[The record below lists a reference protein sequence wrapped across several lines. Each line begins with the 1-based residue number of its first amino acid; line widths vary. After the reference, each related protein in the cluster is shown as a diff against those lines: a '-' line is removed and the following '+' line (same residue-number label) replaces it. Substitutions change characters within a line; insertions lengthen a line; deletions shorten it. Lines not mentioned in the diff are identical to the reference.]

1 MTAAEEAAAQAQ
13 LLEDVIA
20 TAQRLV
26 KAEKDSSKITPAFI
40 AEKVKLAAAMF
51 ASDPPMPLD
60 EAKAVSTL
68 IQRFSHRMGKAT
80 TLKDN
85 AGHIEWLNAAR
96 KKDWHYWRRYRDYQE
111 SKLSD
116 VVVDGL
122 DESTNDILGLLED
135 PLRADP
141 WDRRGLVVGHVQSGK
156 TSNYTGLIN
165 KAADAG
171 YKIII
176 VLAGLHN
183 NLRSQTQIR
192 LEEGFLG
199 YETTQGGD
207 PGASI
212 GVAAFGEDLKTNSA
226 TTRAEN
232 GDFSKAIAKHFNGIS
247 PEERPWVFVVKKQK
261 TVLTELLTWI
271 QKRVADTP
279 NPLPKAPDWKLVTKL
294 PLLVIDDEAD
304 NASVDTGEQ
313 PFNEDGT
320 PDEEHS
326 PKTINRLIRQILHS
340 FSRKAYVGYT
350 ATPFANIYIHHKGAT
365 TLEGPDLFPKAFIIN
380 LAAPSNYVGPARMFG
395 TLTKDD
401 RVGAL
406 PLSRSIL
413 DHYDHNDPKAE
424 AGWMPPKHKKTHVP
438 VHNGQETIPKSLRDA
453 IQSFALACAA
463 RELRGQGLEH
473 SSMLIHVTRYVA
485 VQDHVREQ
493 VEETVRRMRQKITR
507 GSDADELLAQM
518 RKLWEEDFIP
528 TRDNVT
534 ELSPTEEKPP
544 EMLSWD
550 DVLAKLPDVM
560 DDIVVRSINGTAKD
574 ALDYAA
580 PGAALKVIAVGGDKL
595 ARGLTLEG
603 LCVSYF
609 VRTTKMYDTLMQMGR
624 WFGYRPGYL
633 DLCRLYTSPDLVKWF
648 GHIADASEE
657 LREEFDFMAKAK
669 LTPEQYGLKVM
680 SHETLTVTS
689 PLKMRNAQTLSL
701 TYSGTRPQTILFH
714 RNAAIQ
720 QANLD
725 ATDALVAALGTKFVD
740 APKYARNGDADSW
753 PGARLWQDVDTSH
766 VLAFLAAYK
775 THPNATSAKA
785 AVLSDFITKML
796 DIGKLKQWSVALLS
810 GGDGVG
816 EPHAFPGS
824 FEPKSFQTR
833 KTEDPDPP
841 GIKDPA
847 MFAIGVLTDPKDEGI
862 DIDDDAWRDALARTR
877 AAWKPDPARG
887 RVNPPTRPSGK
898 GIREA
903 RDRLGGD
910 ADRGLLLLYTLSP
923 YRGKTKAPENLIV
936 PSWDKPIMAFAIA
949 FPSTE
954 NGIQVEYEVN
964 LRYWIQE
971 YGPSE

>member
-1 MTAAEEAAAQAQ
+1 MTTAEEAAAQVQ
-13 LLEDVIA
+13 LLEDVVA

-26 KAEKDSSKITPAFI
+26 KAEKDSSKITPAYI
-40 AEKVKLAAAMF
+40 ADRVRQAAAMF
-51 ASDPPMPLD
+51 ASDPPVPLD

-85 AGHIEWLNAAR
+85 TGHFDWLNAAR

-122 DESTNDILGLLED
+122 DEATDDILGLLED

-176 VLAGLHN
+176 VLAGMHN

-199 YETTQGGD
+199 YETTAD
-207 PGASI
+207 RDAGAPI

-232 GDFSKAIAKHFNGIS
+232 GDFSKAIAKHFHGIS
-247 PEERPWVFVVKKQK
+247 PEERPWLFVVKKQK
-261 TVLTELLTWI
+261 TVLTELLKWI
-271 QKRVADTP
+271 QARVADTP
-279 NPLPKAPDWKLVTKL
+279 SPLLPKAPDWKLVTKL
-294 PLLVIDDEAD
+294 PLLIIDDEAD

-326 PKTINRLIRQILHS
+326 PKTINRLIRQLLHS

-350 ATPFANIYIHHKGAT
+350 ATPFANIYIHHKGT
-365 TLEGPDLFPKAFIIN
+365 TALEGPDLFPKAFIIN

-395 TLTKDD
+395 KLTKDG
-401 RVGAL
+401 RVDAL

-413 DHYDHNDPKAE
+413 DHYDPKAQS
-424 AGWMPPKHKKTHVP
+424 GWMPPKHKKTHVP
-438 VHNGQETIPKSLRDA
+438 VYGGQETIPESLRDA
-453 IQSFALACAA
+453 VQSFALVCAV
-463 RELRGQGLEH
+463 RDLRGQGNEH

-493 VEETVRRMRQKITR
+493 VEEVVRRMRQKITR
-507 GSDADELLAQM
+507 NSDTEKLLAQM
-518 RKLWEEDFIP
+518 RKLWDEDFMP
-528 TRDNVT
+528 TRDTVA
-534 ELSPTEEKPP
+534 ELSPAEERPHELP
-544 EMLSWD
+544 SWEE
-550 DVLAKLPDVM
+550 VVAKLPDVLG
-560 DDIVVRSINGTAKD
+560 DIVVRSINGTAKD
-574 ALDYAA
+574 ALDYAT
-580 PGAALKVIAVGGDKL
+580 PGAAFKVIAVGGDKL

-633 DLCRLYTSPDLVKWF
+633 DLCRLYTSPDLVEWF

-669 LTPEQYGLKVM
+669 LTPELYGLKVM
-680 SHETLTVTS
+680 SHEILTVTS

-701 TYSGTRPQTILFH
+701 SYSGTRPQTILFH

-720 QANLD
+720 EANLA
-725 ATDALVAALGTKFVD
+725 ATDSLIASLNTEFEDG
-740 APKYARNGDADSW
+740 PKYPRDGETDSW
-753 PGARLWQDVDTSH
+753 PRARLWRDVDASK
-766 VLAFLAAYK
+766 VLAFLGAYT

-785 AVLSDFITKML
+785 AVLSDFISKMI

-810 GGDGVG
+810 GGQGVG
-816 EPHAFPGS
+816 EHHSFPGG
-824 FEPKSFQTR
+824 FETDTLQTR
-833 KTEDPDPP
+833 KTDDPESGMKEPT
-841 GIKDPA
+841 

-862 DIDDDAWRDALARTR
+862 DIDDDIWRDALARTL
-877 AAWKPDPARG
+877 AAWKPDPARD
-887 RVNPPTRPSGK
+887 RNDPPKSPSGR

-910 ADRGLLLLYTLSP
+910 ADRGLLLLYTLAP
-923 YRGKTKAPENLIV
+923 YKGKEKLAENLIV
-936 PSWDKPIMAFAIA
+936 PGWDKPIMAFAIA
-949 FPSTE
+949 FPSAE
-954 NGIQVEYEVN
+954 NAIRVEYEVN
-964 LRYWIQE
+964 LLYWEQE

>member
-26 KAEKDSSKITPAFI
+26 KAERDSSRITPAYI
-40 AEKVKLAAAMF
+40 ADKVTLAAAMF
-51 ASDPPMPLD
+51 ANDPPVPLD
-60 EAKAVSTL
+60 EANAVSTL

-85 AGHIEWLNAAR
+85 TGHIEWLNAAR

-122 DESTNDILGLLED
+122 DESTSDILGLLED

-271 QKRVADTP
+271 QKRVGDTP
-279 NPLPKAPDWKLVTKL
+279 NPLPKAPDRKLVTKL

-326 PKTINRLIRQILHS
+326 PKTINSLIRQILHS

-350 ATPFANIYIHHKGAT
+350 ATPFANIYIHHKGST

-395 TLTKDD
+395 KLTKDG
-401 RVGAL
+401 RAGAL

-413 DHYDHNDPKAE
+413 DHYDPEAE
-424 AGWMPPKHKKTHVP
+424 AGWMPPKHNTTHVP

-453 IQSFALACAA
+453 IQSFVLACAA

-485 VQDHVREQ
+485 VQGHVREQ
-493 VEETVRRMRQKITR
+493 VEEAVRRMRQKITR
-507 GSDADELLAQM
+507 GSDAAELLAQL
-518 RKLWEEDFIP
+518 RKLWNEDFVP
-528 TRDNVT
+528 TRNKVA
-534 ELSPTEEKPP
+534 ELSTPEENPPALPT
-544 EMLSWD
+544 WD
-550 DVLAKLPDVM
+550 QVLAKLPDVL

-574 ALDYAA
+574 ALDYAT

-633 DLCRLYTSPDLVKWF
+633 DLSRLYTSPDLAKWF

-680 SHETLTVTS
+680 SHEILTVTS

-720 QANLD
+720 KANLD

-740 APKYARNGDADSW
+740 PPKYARDGETDSW
-753 PGARLWQDVDTSH
+753 PGARLWQDVDASH

-785 AVLSDFITKML
+785 AVLSDFVSKML
-796 DIGKLKQWSVALLS
+796 DIGKLKLWSVALLS

-816 EPHAFPGS
+816 EPHAFPGG
-824 FEPKSFQTR
+824 FEPKSLQTR

-841 GIKDPA
+841 GLKNPA

-862 DIDDDAWRDALARTR
+862 DINDEVWRDALARTR
-877 AAWKPDPARG
+877 EAWKPDPARG
-887 RVNPPTRPSGK
+887 RVNLPASPSGK

-903 RDRLGGD
+903 RDRLGGE
-910 ADRGLLLLYTLSP
+910 ADRGLLLLYTLAP
-923 YRGKTKAPENLIV
+923 YKGKLKLSENLIV
-936 PSWDKPIMAFAIA
+936 PGWDKPIMAFAIA
-949 FPSTE
+949 FPSAE
-954 NGIQVEYEVN
+954 NGIRVEYEVN
-964 LRYWIQE
+964 LLYWMQE